1 MISLLTQ
8 ELTNYDYDNNN
19 QINITKTSNNTFE
32 KSIEKNIEKS
42 IEKNV
47 ENKFKSNFIS
57 IKECRLNIH
66 SFNPTKNSPPNEW
79 QFRLIKRINS
89 LNSLDNNN

>member
-8 ELTNYDYDNNN
+8 ELNNYDYDNHN
-19 QINITKTSNNTFE
+19 QINIKKISNNTFE
-32 KSIEKNIEKS
+32 KK

-47 ENKFKSNFIS
+47 ENKFKSNS
-57 IKECRLNIH
+57 IKECSLNIH

-89 LNSLDNNN
+89 LNSLHNCN

>member
-1 MISLLTQ
+1 MSSLLTL
-8 ELTNYDYDNNN
+8 ELNNYDYHNH
-19 QINITKTSNNTFE
+19 IKKTSNNTFE
-32 KSIEKNIEKS
+32 KN

-47 ENKFKSNFIS
+47 ENKFKNNFIS
-57 IKECRLNIH
+57 IKECSLNIH

-89 LNSLDNNN
+89 LNSLDNLN